1 MSGSLTDSLISRK
14 RTALSPLQIAPTGAT
29 DRRQI
34 GSFTSRPVNVGFP
47 TFLRTRFHSDFVVQK
62 PDARSILLWTPERI
76 SRMALRRFSGESEKW
91 RRFGELRWQSFS
103 FSRLPCHQG
112 MSTAVRQRINLNRKI
127 NLKRRINPRRINPK
141 RRVRVHQKINL
152 GTPIRVHQRRER
164 RRKTSRT
171 SGDSVNDTWPKHELR
186 QSIHG
191 KPPIKPTAPAAKSR
205 RQRRTT

>member
-76 SRMALRRFSGESEKW
+76 SRMALRRFSGD
-91 RRFGELRWQSFS
+91 
-103 FSRLPCHQG
+103 HQG